1 MGDALGGLRALQQRL
16 TDLMGSF
23 QLTSAKYVH
32 CLRFA
37 MTSAQTLTKDNRN
50 SPFQVREV
58 TNAMT
63 CVRVCCKTLHK

>member
-16 TDLMGSF
+16 TDLMRPF

-32 CLRFA
+32 YLRFA

-50 SPFQVREV
+50 SPFQVRDV
-58 TNAMT
+58 TYVMT
-63 CVRVCCKTLHK
+63 CVYVCVCVL